1 MKRRNPSPP
10 PSQGFR
16 ASSLIKPALIGGV
29 GLLGLYG
36 AYHLGK
42 SAAAPPAARLRA
54 GASQAFRKRQPAA
67 AAPAEATA
75 GTDDLGIVWYGS
87 ENHTLSDATVKII
100 GDAQA
105 GRYLTGTVNAPD
117 SQYAIKIATANG
129 SALLKCGYW
138 LAVAG
143 SYLHNTAILATAKE
157 YQKRGFAAASAL
169 TGDSGSFET
178 VRAIYAAAS
187 AVLTPHQADKQI
199 RYILGVLGTPV
210 TSPGS
215 FDTQKAAQQD
225 KNVIENT
232 VRQSGQDVAD
242 AANKAATALAWVGGL
257 ITGRAP
263 IGANPILFD
272 AWKWGGR
279 AAVLF
284 GGYLVARA
292 YARPYLAAAKATVQR
307 VTGGATDAA
316 EAIQNGSRAVRKM
329 IGQNQSGE

>member
-10 PSQGFR
+10 PPQGFR
-16 ASSLIKPALIGGV
+16 ASSLIKPALIGGI

-54 GASQAFRKRQPAA
+54 GASQAFRKRPPA
-67 AAPAEATA
+67 PVAEAETA
-75 GTDDLGIVWYGS
+75 GADDLGLVWYGS
-87 ENHTLSDATVKII
+87 ENHTLSDAIGKIVA
-100 GDAQA
+100 DARA
-105 GRYLTGTVNAPD
+105 GRYLTSTIGASD

-225 KNVIENT
+225 KNVAANAVQQT
-232 VRQSGQDVAD
+232 GQDIAD
-242 AANKAATALAWVGGL
+242 AGNKAATALAWAGGV

-263 IGANPILFD
+263 IGANPILFG
-272 AWKWGGR
+272 AWKWGAR

-329 IGQNQSGE
+329 IGQNQE

>member
-10 PSQGFR
+10 TQGFR
-16 ASSLIKPALIGGV
+16 ASSLIMPALIGGV
-29 GLLGLYG
+29 GLLGLVG

-54 GASQAFRKRQPAA
+54 GASQAFRKRTT
-67 AAPAEATA
+67 APVAAEATA
-75 GTDDLGIVWYGS
+75 GATDDLGIVWYGG
-87 ENHTLSDATVKII
+87 ENHTLNDATARII
-100 GDAQA
+100 KDAQA
-105 GRYLTGTVNAPD
+105 GRYLTGTVGAPD
-117 SQYAIKIATANG
+117 SEYAIKIATAGG

-143 SYLHNTAILATAKE
+143 SYLHNTAILAAAKE

-169 TGDSGSFET
+169 TGDSGGFEA

-187 AVLTPHQADKQI
+187 AVLAPHQADRQI
-199 RYILGVLGTPV
+199 RYVLGILGSPV

-215 FDTQKAAQQD
+215 YDTQRAAQQD
-225 KNVIENT
+225 KNVVTNAAQQT
-232 VRQSGQDVAD
+232 GQDIAD
-242 AANKAATALAWVGGL
+242 AATEAANVLAWVGGL

-263 IGANPILFD
+263 IGANSFLFG
-272 AWKWGGR
+272 AWKWGAR
-279 AAVLF
+279 AAILF
-284 GGYLVARA
+284 GGYLVVRA
-292 YARPYLAAAKATVQR
+292 YTRPYFATAKATVQR

-316 EAIQNGSRAVRKM
+316 QAIQNGSRAVRRM